1 MRGRETQMMQD
12 QSKEIPM
19 PLITLVLLNAL
30 DARFPAQPPD
40 LKDRTREVWYK
51 AGQRAAVEYL
61 HSIYRQQQED

>member
-1 MRGRETQMMQD
+1 MKD

-19 PLITLVLLNAL
+19 PPIRIELLNAL

-40 LKDRTREVWYK
+40 LKDRTREIWFR

-61 HSIYRQQQED
+61 HSIHRQQQEDQDVF